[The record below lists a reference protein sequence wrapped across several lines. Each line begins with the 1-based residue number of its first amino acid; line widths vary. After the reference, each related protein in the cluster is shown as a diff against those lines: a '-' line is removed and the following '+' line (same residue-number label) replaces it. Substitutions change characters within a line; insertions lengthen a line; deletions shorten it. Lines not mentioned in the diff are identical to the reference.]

1 MKFCINTLMLSKE
14 MSILDK
20 IKIAGRSGFDG
31 IEPWVDDFISVN
43 PNDVKK
49 CCLDY
54 GISIP
59 TIIQISGWFENDGG
73 LMGIG
78 DNHQEIIEECK
89 RRMEIA
95 VSIGC
100 GWIIAMPSFSHRG
113 KVSDWNLG
121 VEYFHELLQIG
132 KQIGCMP
139 TIEFMGQ
146 TGLINNYFTCKKF
159 IDEFGDDAKMVID
172 SYHLWRGGGSVD
184 DFLKIDKSQ
193 VSVFHISDADKSID
207 REKHMDRNRVMPM
220 DGKIDLKKFADNVKK
235 IGFDG
240 FVNIGVYNQK
250 LWSINPLELCV
261 DSIRRL
267 RELFL

>member
-1 MKFCINTLMLSKE
+1 
-14 MSILDK
+14 
-20 IKIAGRSGFDG
+20 
-31 IEPWVDDFISVN
+31 
-43 PNDVKK
+43 
-49 CCLDY
+49 
-54 GISIP
+54 
-59 TIIQISGWFENDGG
+59 
-73 LMGIG
+73 
-78 DNHQEIIEECK
+78 
-89 RRMEIA
+89 
-95 VSIGC
+95 
-100 GWIIAMPSFSHRG
+100 
-113 KVSDWNLG
+113 
-121 VEYFHELLQIG
+121 
-132 KQIGCMP
+132 
-139 TIEFMGQ
+139 
-146 TGLINNYFTCKKF
+146 LINNYFTCKKF